1 MSNMNGSAKKPIS
14 KSAIAAIVF
23 SVISIPL
30 AFGRPT
36 IAKFFCSIFVDV
48 SIIFAV
54 ISLITVFGTRRH
66 GSKALA
72 ICSTIL
78 VALVAIVLSMFV
90 R

>member
-48 SIIFAV
+48 SII
-54 ISLITVFGTRRH
+54 
-66 GSKALA
+66 
-72 ICSTIL
+72 CSTIL